1 MIADFKNII
10 NTAKEKIDKFAKTT
24 KFKIRKGKLQPLTFV
39 MGFSLMLMDVHEIS
53 LSIIAGKF
61 EAAQKDLDL
70 ITKQAIEQRLETGSK
85 LMEECFKHFFEK
97 MVNQNFYHT
106 FFRAT
111 PDSRAACATAAAT
124 AFPTLGSKGAGIT

>member
-70 ITKQAIEQRLETGSK
+70 ITKQAIEQRL
-85 LMEECFKHFFEK
+85 
-97 MVNQNFYHT
+97 
-106 FFRAT
+106 
-111 PDSRAACATAAAT
+111 
-124 AFPTLGSKGAGIT
+124 